1 MRRYI
6 APVPTAWWM
15 GTSGW
20 KPPLSLWALSL
31 SLSLPS
37 LSFVSVVV
45 HTLTVHYDWLSR
57 AVTLH

>member
-15 GTSGW
+15 GTSGG

-31 SLSLPS
+31 SLPS
-37 LSFVSVVV
+37 LSLSPVSMVV
-45 HTLTVHYDWLSR
+45 HTLAVHYDWLSR